1 MTVSSYYMLS
11 LQKMLSRSVGS
22 ILNLFFFLTNFGNY
36 FYFFYRIEQ
45 LTLDDP
51 FKKY

>member
-1 MTVSSYYMLS
+1 MTVSSYYMLC
-11 LQKMLSRSVGS
+11 LQKNLGRSVGS
-22 ILNLFFFLTNFGNY
+22 ILNLIFFLRNFGNY
-36 FYFFYRIEQ
+36 SYFFYRIEQ